1 MRHSLRAKMSGRR
14 MERSVRRREAVFREN
29 RLPARTE
36 NARPGPPRTDAARS
50 MAASGGQ
57 ARPMPRAQAPGVCEA
72 APHHRGRAWRSHISA
87 HGRSGHGA
95 PPVRAPALQRG
106 ARETGGRNFLP
117 LPDEK
122 AQGARCRTGAVV
134 TMGGLPYFLSPRPR
148 IMGVYGSFE
157 VRLKMLVHLLVSG
170 MGVFLYNHLFCHVIE

>member
-1 MRHSLRAKMSGRR
+1 
-14 MERSVRRREAVFREN
+14 MERHLSERLRSSAGRGKREEG
-29 RLPARTE
+29 T
-36 NARPGPPRTDAARS
+36 S
-50 MAASGGQ
+50 S
-57 ARPMPRAQAPGVCEA
+57 
-72 APHHRGRAWRSHISA
+72 
-87 HGRSGHGA
+87 
-95 PPVRAPALQRG
+95 
-106 ARETGGRNFLP
+106 P